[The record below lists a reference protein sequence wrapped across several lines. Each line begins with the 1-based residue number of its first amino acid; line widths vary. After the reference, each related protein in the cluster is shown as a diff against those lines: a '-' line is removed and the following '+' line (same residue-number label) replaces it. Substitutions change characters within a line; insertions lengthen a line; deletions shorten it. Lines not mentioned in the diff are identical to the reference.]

1 MDITENLNALKN
13 RDEGLKG
20 MLQSQRNLPPSL
32 RQTATRWRNKNELF
46 ATFNVNTQTDVT
58 ADPNRC
64 FFSNAPALN
73 TLNVIYGRGVAEEWL
88 TYQLGEL
95 SEFSGARDKL
105 TPGQLRQMVK
115 LVLGEYG
122 MLNVAEFMLF
132 CRRMK
137 LGRYGTFY
145 GSVDPMAI
153 MRSIRMFLRERG
165 DAREERKAL
174 LGRMKIEADS
184 KKVCLSYGEWKLV
197 QYAEAEYAMNTRE
210 EDERIELKY
219 KLKKR
224 EL

>member
-1 MDITENLNALKN
+1 
-13 RDEGLKG
+13 
-20 MLQSQRNLPPSL
+20 
-32 RQTATRWRNKNELF
+32 
-46 ATFNVNTQTDVT
+46 
-58 ADPNRC
+58 
-64 FFSNAPALN
+64 
-73 TLNVIYGRGVAEEWL
+73 
-88 TYQLGEL
+88 
-95 SEFSGARDKL
+95 
-105 TPGQLRQMVK
+105 MVK

-165 DAREERKAL
+165 DAWGEREAL

-210 EDERIELKY
+210 EDKRIELKY
-219 KLKKR
+219 KLKNR